1 MPQFEDKKFKLK
13 EVEGIFQEHKVNSPA
28 RITQSCDP
36 NALAMIAPTPTS
48 QNRLIGPLASPSFS
62 GCKLCFPA

>member
-36 NALAMIAPTPTS
+36 TLAMTAPIPTS
-48 QNRLIGPLASPSFS
+48 QNRLMGSLASPSFS
-62 GCKLCFPA
+62 GCKLYFPA